1 MVHNKGALQINK
13 PSSPSIE
20 ELAAQALTLHQNG
33 QFDDAS
39 TIYDQL
45 LSDSPDNAE
54 LLYLR
59 GALATQM
66 GDHNRALELLKK
78 AAEGAPHIADIPYN
92 IGIVQTELGRYGDAE
107 QAYRQAIQIK
117 DNFADAYNN
126 LGYVLQCSNQLD
138 GAVEAYRQALA
149 IDEHYVAVR
158 TNLALLLKQLGDFA
172 GAAAEFKIAIELDP
186 ENTSLQQDL
195 QSTYRDMVPPWHFPM
210 LNDQVRNDVYYEA
223 ISRAITPEDI
233 VLDIGTGSGLLA
245 MMAAKAGAKHIYACE
260 VIKPVA
266 EMARQIVKENGFAD
280 KISIIDKSSTILEIG
295 LDLPEPATVLVSEIL
310 DIALLGEGVLP
321 SLKHAKN
328 CLITQNATIIP
339 ASAKMWGLL
348 VNCKNFK
355 KMNTVENV
363 HGFDLKAFNYF
374 HHTSH
379 SFDLEKDEHHA
390 LSEPFEV
397 FSIDFKNIP
406 DGPQTFTI
414 NIPIISDG
422 TAQAVVA
429 WFDLILFDNIEFST
443 RKGERHNHWR
453 QIVFFLNKETAV
465 KKGESFIISAGHTE
479 KSLFFNAA
487 E

>member
-1 MVHNKGALQINK
+1 MINK
-13 PSSPSIE
+13 PLSPSIE
-20 ELAAQALTLHQNG
+20 ELASQALALHQNG
-33 QFDDAS
+33 QFEDAC

-54 LLYLR
+54 PLYFR

-66 GDHNRALELLKK
+66 GDHNHALELLRK
-78 AAEGAPHIADIPYN
+78 AAEGAPHIANIPYN
-92 IGIVQTELGRYGDAE
+92 IGIAQTELGRYGDAE
-107 QAYRQAIQIK
+107 QAYRQAIEIK
-117 DNFADAYNN
+117 ADFADAFNN
-126 LGYVLQCSNQLD
+126 LGYVLQCKNQFD

-149 IDEHYVAVR
+149 INEHYVAVR
-158 TNLALLLKQLGDFA
+158 TNLALLLKQCGDLT
-172 GAAAEFKIAIELDP
+172 GAVAEFKIALESDP

-195 QSTYRDMVPPWHFPM
+195 QATYREMVPPWHFPM
-210 LNDQVRNDVYYEA
+210 LNDQVRNDVYYKA

-295 LDLPEPATVLVSEIL
+295 RDLPEPATVLVSEIL

-328 CLITQNATIIP
+328 YLITQNATIIP
-339 ASAKMWGLL
+339 ASAKVWGLL
-348 VNCKNFK
+348 INCKNFK
-355 KMNTVENV
+355 KLNTVESV
-363 HGFDLKAFNYF
+363 HGFNLKSFNCF
-374 HHTSH
+374 HHKSH
-379 SFDLEKDEHHA
+379 GFDLEKDEHHA
-390 LSEPFEV
+390 LSKPFEV
-397 FSIDFKNIP
+397 FSIDFKKLP
-406 DGPQTFTI
+406 DGPQTYTF
-414 NIPIISDG
+414 NIPVISDG

-429 WFDLILFDNIEFST
+429 WFDLNLFDDIEFST

-465 KKGESFIISAGHTE
+465 KKGGVFTLSAGHTE
-479 KSLFFNAA
+479 KSLFFNVA